1 MTKWKMNSLYFREAL
16 TIINSVHQ
24 ENTSMENMVFITEAH
39 RLWGV
44 RHIAIVHS
52 NTGTTGVLGTET
64 YPKL

>member
-1 MTKWKMNSLYFREAL
+1 MTCFKYHTWWYEPGSFVGRKYIKMK
-16 TIINSVHQ
+16 
-24 ENTSMENMVFITEAH
+24 NMVFITEAH

>member
-1 MTKWKMNSLYFREAL
+1 
-16 TIINSVHQ
+16 
-24 ENTSMENMVFITEAH
+24 MVFITEAH